1 VGDLFKISK
10 MLLKSYSYTISYL
23 QKNLKR
29 LFQKIFKNNL
39 GGANVVQN
47 VKLEESNHTYIEILS
62 IGLKFK

>member
-1 VGDLFKISK
+1 VGEFFKISK

-29 LFQKIFKNNL
+29 LFQKICKNNL